1 MIKLLLLDVD
11 GTLTDGQII
20 YSANGDELKNFS
32 VRDGLAISSWIRLG
46 NQVAIITGR
55 KSTIVERRA
64 KELGISL
71 IFQGVK
77 DKYSLLL
84 GLCEDLELGFDE
96 IAAMG
101 DDFNDI
107 KMLKA
112 VGRSFTPSDAPQFI
126 RESVDYV
133 TQKQA
138 GFGAARE
145 VIEQL
150 LESNNQMDD
159 FLKLWV

>member
-1 MIKLLLLDVD
+1 MIKLLILDVD

-20 YSANGDELKNFS
+20 YTAEGDELKNFS
-32 VRDGLAISSWIRLG
+32 VKDGLAISSWIRLG

-55 KSTIVERRA
+55 QSTIVERRA

-71 IFQGVK
+71 IFQGIK
-77 DKYSLLL
+77 DKYNLLL
-84 GLCEDLELGFDE
+84 GLCEDLELSFDE

-101 DDFNDI
+101 DDFNDY

-112 VGRSFTPSDAPQFI
+112 VGRSYVPADAALFI
-126 RESVDYV
+126 QDKV
-133 TQKQA
+133 TMVTSKTA

-145 VIEQL
+145 AIEDL
-150 LESNNQMDD
+150 LVHNNQMDD
-159 FLKLWV
+159 FLKLWT

>member
-1 MIKLLLLDVD
+1 MIKLLILDVD

-20 YSANGDELKNFS
+20 YTVDGDELKNFS
-32 VRDGLAISSWIRLG
+32 VKDGLAISSWIRLG

-55 KSTIVERRA
+55 QSNIVQRRA

-84 GLCEDLELGFDE
+84 GLCEDLELSFEE

-101 DDFNDI
+101 DDFNDY
-107 KMLKA
+107 KMLKT
-112 VGRSFTPSDAPQFI
+112 VGRSYAPADAAHFI
-126 RESVDYV
+126 QDKV
-133 TQKQA
+133 TVVTSKNA

-145 VIEQL
+145 AIEDL
-150 LESNNQMDD
+150 LEHNNQMDD
-159 FLKLWV
+159 FLKLWT

>member
-20 YSANGDELKNFS
+20 YTTEGDEIKHFS
-32 VRDGLAISSWIRLG
+32 VKDGLAISSWIRLG
-46 NQVAIITGR
+46 NAVAIITGR
-55 KSTIVERRA
+55 ESKIVERRA

-101 DDFNDI
+101 DDLNDL

-112 VGRSFTPSDAPQFI
+112 VGQSFAPADADSYI
-126 RESVDYV
+126 RKSVHFV
-133 TQKQA
+133 TKQRA
-138 GFGAARE
+138 GYGAARE
-145 VIEQL
+145 VIETL

>member
-46 NQVAIITGR
+46 NKAAIITGR
-55 KSTIVERRA
+55 QSTIVERRA
-64 KELGISL
+64 KELGITL
-71 IFQGVK
+71 IYQGIK

-101 DDFNDI
+101 DDFNDL

-112 VGRSFTPSDAPQFI
+112 VGKSFTASDAPEYI
-126 RESVDYV
+126 RNSVDYV
-133 TQKQA
+133 TSHKA

-145 VIEQL
+145 AIEVL
-150 LESNNQMDD
+150 LESNGQMDD